1 MKNLLHIFL
10 ILVIIAMGALQFLD
24 HHSLWGNDEL
34 TLSSCENEE
43 HSHPNNVRAH
53 VCLLLRRHQADG
65 ILVSEHLAYRINELR
80 QSVYSE
86 NLILNDR
93 FFASLFVERAPPA

>member
-1 MKNLLHIFL
+1 MHILL
-10 ILVIIAMGALQFLD
+10 ILIITAMGALQFLD
-24 HHSLWGNDEL
+24 HHSLWGNNGL
-34 TLSSCENEE
+34 TLSSCEEEE
-43 HSHPNNVRAH
+43 HSHSNSVRDH
-53 VCLLLRRHQADG
+53 VCLLLRRHQTEA
-65 ILVSEHLAYRINELR
+65 ILVSEQFTHRFNALS

>member
-10 ILVIIAMGALQFLD
+10 ILIIVAMGALQFLD

-43 HSHPNNVRAH
+43 HNHPNNVRAH
-53 VCLLLRRHQADG
+53 VCLLLRRNQADDF
-65 ILVSEHLAYRINELR
+65 LVSEQFAYRFNELS
-80 QSVYSE
+80 QPVVYE